1 MAVETIL
8 GLVALVVVPL
18 VSSEVCH
25 YGNEPDPSH
34 GNKLRWVLPVRDP
47 CRCTVIRLGG
57 MNSMTPKRAFQP
69 KYEDQPFTT
78 KEVTEIRKKFNCS
91 DVTQPTNPADCQA
104 IKESGQ
110 DMSGMYTIY
119 PSQYPNGIDV
129 YCDMTTDNGG
139 WIVFQRRVN
148 DTVSFIRSWAEYRDG
163 FGDKEESFWLGNEVL
178 RRLTEPVAGEKGWQ
192 MEVRLTIN
200 DGSQQ
205 YGVYNDFRVDGENY
219 ILHVGEFQADPDNP
233 LGDCLSLTGDEPP
246 SNGQPF
252 TTHDQDNDAEPT
264 MNCADEL
271 KGGWW
276 FNRCTETGWG
286 VGPHSN
292 LNGEYSQ
299 EPLDDQYGRGIVW
312 SLTYPQIT
320 RTEMKMRRRGG

>member
-18 VSSEVCH
+18 VSSEVCY

-47 CRCTVIRLGG
+47 CRCTVIRIGG
-57 MNSMTPKRAFQP
+57 MNSVTPKRAFQP

-78 KEVTEIRKKFNCS
+78 KDVTEIRKKFNCS

-110 DMSGMYTIY
+110 GMSDMYTIY
-119 PSQYPNGIDV
+119 PSQYSNGIDV
-129 YCDMTTDNGG
+129 YCNNG
-139 WIVFQRRVN
+139 WMVFQRRV
-148 DTVSFIRSWAEYRDG
+148 DGTVSFTRSWAEYRDG
-163 FGDKEESFWLGNEVL
+163 FGDKEGSFWLGNEIL
-178 RRLTEPVAGEKGWQ
+178 RRLTEPVAGEQGWQ
-192 MEVRLTIN
+192 MSVRLTTN
-200 DGSQQ
+200 DGRQQ

-219 ILHVGEFQADPDNP
+219 TLHVGEFQADPDNP
-233 LGDCLSLTGDEPP
+233 LADCLSPPPGGEPP

-252 TTHDQDNDAEPT
+252 TTYDQDNDAEPDL
-264 MNCADEL
+264 NCADEL

-286 VGPHSN
+286 VGRHSN

-299 EPLDDQYGRGIVW
+299 IPPADKYGRGIVW
-312 SLTYPQIT
+312 STIYHQIT
-320 RTEMKMRRRGG
+320 RTVMKIRRRDG